1 MNMHINRTDL
11 KDIQGSILIH
21 EHVFNLFPFRKKNK
35 NYVYAIE
42 KLHQAEEKGIE
53 VIVDLTP
60 YSKIY
65 NYYDLIDSTNLK
77 IVSCTGFYTGKYI
90 LPKYK
95 NCSESFLVDKM
106 IKDIKFGVGK
116 RKLKASIIKMAT
128 NSINL
133 KEYEKK
139 IFNAAIYVS
148 NLFQIPVVLHA
159 PKNTR
164 KHFDYLI
171 NNGMDPKRLLI
182 SHLEKEISLEGF
194 KKFQED
200 SLYIFEHNGNI
211 QISEFYRKQ
220 KTYINLLW
228 FVKNTLQSKY
238 KYNLFL
244 SSDFN
249 WRWTKQEIIPKKN
262 DGIEASYTYIF
273 DSLINQQ
280 EIAFSLD
287 ELNQIFKVNPLLF
300 LKGNI

>member
-1 MNMHINRTDL
+1 MHINRTDL

-116 RKLKASIIKMAT
+116 RKLKASIIK
-128 NSINL
+128 
-133 KEYEKK
+133 
-139 IFNAAIYVS
+139 
-148 NLFQIPVVLHA
+148 
-159 PKNTR
+159 
-164 KHFDYLI
+164 
-171 NNGMDPKRLLI
+171 
-182 SHLEKEISLEGF
+182 
-194 KKFQED
+194 
-200 SLYIFEHNGNI
+200 
-211 QISEFYRKQ
+211 
-220 KTYINLLW
+220 
-228 FVKNTLQSKY
+228 
-238 KYNLFL
+238 
-244 SSDFN
+244 
-249 WRWTKQEIIPKKN
+249 
-262 DGIEASYTYIF
+262 
-273 DSLINQQ
+273 
-280 EIAFSLD
+280 
-287 ELNQIFKVNPLLF
+287 
-300 LKGNI
+300 